1 MFTALAFIA
10 AYAAW
15 RVGRAMY
22 SAWRLL
28 PRRNEDLVL
37 F

>member
-1 MFTALAFIA
+1 MLTLLALVA
-10 AYAAW
+10 AYGAVRGAFAL
-15 RVGRAMY
+15 RGALR
-22 SAWRLL
+22 RL

>member
-1 MFTALAFIA
+1 MLTLLARAA
-10 AYAAW
+10 AYGAVRGAFALRAAL
-15 RVGRAMY
+15 RR
-22 SAWRLL
+22 L